1 MARNTSAHIRTP
13 NGLATREYAAL
24 MQEVPSSL
32 EARLAPAEDIFF
44 TWLPRVFAAAI
55 LFGAAWIDDAPPLE
69 IVAALVGV
77 YVAVRVASQ
86 FSALSS
92 AAPFQNRVLSA
103 FFALGIL
110 VLLSGAFVV
119 VAIFVDR
126 VALSVVG

>member
-1 MARNTSAHIRTP
+1 
-13 NGLATREYAAL
+13 
-24 MQEVPSSL
+24 MQESPTSF

-55 LFGAAWIDDAPPLE
+55 LFGSAWIDDAPPLE
-69 IVAALVGV
+69 VVAALVGV

-86 FSALSS
+86 VGALSS
-92 AAPFQNRVLSA
+92 VAPFQNRFLSA
-103 FFALGIL
+103 FFALVIL
-110 VLLSGAFVV
+110 VLLMGAFVV